1 MEKTFI
7 YSGYIETDLDNVIY
21 ILKTFLDASN
31 ITDRYAVDIE
41 REVKY
46 RDEKIDIY
54 SYKYSEKGSL
64 FQVELNGTNEEAQ
77 SFIDTITE
85 KLREDSIVHQF
96 EWNEV
101 DENEDQVGEEFEIRF
116 PED

>member
-1 MEKTFI
+1 MKKTFI
-7 YSGYIETDLDNVIY
+7 CTGYIETSLDSIIS

-64 FQVELNGTNEEAQ
+64 FQVELNGTK
-77 SFIDTITE
+77 
-85 KLREDSIVHQF
+85 KLKALLIQ
-96 EWNEV
+96 
-101 DENEDQVGEEFEIRF
+101 
-116 PED
+116 